1 MNLIMLMFLPDIRF
15 LFLFYFL
22 IDEQEDNND
31 EEDVAGGK

>member
-1 MNLIMLMFLPDIRF
+1 MNVIMLMFLPDISF
-15 LFLFYFL
+15 LFSFYFL